1 MVAVNESKNPKFRE
15 ALKFIREKH
24 AGQVRKF
31 DHKPYIVHPIRVSK
45 FIKKFKGNSKHIDEL
60 MIAALLH
67 DTLEDT
73 NTTVLEIKKKFGNLV
88 ASLVKE
94 LTSDADKIEKLGKSL
109 YLSKK
114 MTEELTDYALVLKLA
129 DRLDNTN
136 DFKIADPKFVA
147 KYAAETGKII
157 ESLEK
162 RELTSTQK
170 NILEQIKK
178 NVQKAQT

>member
-1 MVAVNESKNPKFRE
+1 MKMKCGVCRYPNENRVEYFQTPRYFPYKPRPIKITKESIAIHEAVK
-15 ALKFIREKH
+15 KH
-24 AGQVRKF
+24 
-31 DHKPYIVHPIRVSK
+31 YTI
-45 FIKKFKGNSKHIDEL
+45 
-60 MIAALLH
+60 
-67 DTLEDT
+67 EDT

-114 MTEELTDYALVLKLA
+114 MSEELTDYALVLKLA

-136 DFKIADPKFVA
+136 DFKIADPKFVT
-147 KYAAETGKII
+147 KYAAETSEII

-178 NVQKAQT
+178 NVRKVQT